1 MNVPLLNQP
10 NQSSND
16 VFYSGELY
24 LQFESLRLNAPSKP
38 SWLSN
43 FTLYVLVH
51 HYTRTLAGVKFFFV
65 HWEVQLIHD
74 ILPLLFPLKR

>member
-51 HYTRTLAGVKFFFV
+51 HYTRTLAGVNFF
-65 HWEVQLIHD
+65 LCIGRYN
-74 ILPLLFPLKR
+74 LYMTSFPFCSR